1 MTASGELAHW
11 QRRADF
17 CAFETIEARR
27 ENDESTARIWEAGER
42 TARQMVDYWRR
53 QIMAA
58 K

>member
-17 CAFETIEARR
+17 CAFEAVEARR
-27 ENDESTARIWEAGER
+27 EGDESTAKIWDNGER
-42 TARQMVDYWRR
+42 TARQMVEHWRLTVLGG
-53 QIMAA
+53 